1 TISLVLISFKL
12 FDQVKREKMASK
24 DDLNYVA
31 YHIIEILEE
40 QGLDNSYINEKI
52 DRLYEFG
59 ENKAATLLWASNQL
73 DSRNFRLLLGKLN
86 LTPDQVKIF
95 CRVLNKLKK
104 YLGYNLLS

>member
-1 TISLVLISFKL
+1 
-12 FDQVKREKMASK
+12 MASK
-24 DDLNYVA
+24 DDLNYIA

>member
-1 TISLVLISFKL
+1 
-12 FDQVKREKMASK
+12 MASK

-73 DSRNFRLLLGKLN
+73 D
-86 LTPDQVKIF
+86 
-95 CRVLNKLKK
+95 
-104 YLGYNLLS
+104 